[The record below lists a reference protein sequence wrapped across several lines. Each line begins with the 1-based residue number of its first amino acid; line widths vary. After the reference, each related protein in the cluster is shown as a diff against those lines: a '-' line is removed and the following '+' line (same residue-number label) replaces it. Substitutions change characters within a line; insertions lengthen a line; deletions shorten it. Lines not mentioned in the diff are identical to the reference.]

1 MTAPAVHS
9 LHMLVHLLLLV
20 PRCLPACPAGL
31 HVDVLHSLLLILL
44 LPPLPALQT
53 CMIRYTMGGR
63 VGGQVNLELPR
74 LTEELKLASPSSC
87 CLLWLPAVRRLG
99 MGLLDGSLLLAA
111 GCWVLLSA
119 AGVLD
124 CSWSICWLGTCLFLQ
139 PAAAPTR
146 PSSSHQDITPGLT
159 DCIASSQHVCPPLVA
174 GGAAQGGNE
183 AVWSAGGGG
192 GYALQHTAPQAAGQ
206 NPQAGQRAPRV
217 SAHLD
222 CAALQ
227 C

>member
-87 CLLWLPAVRRLG
+87 CLLCGGWVWGCWMAVCCW
-99 MGLLDGSLLLAA
+99 LLAA
-111 GCWVLLSA
+111 AFCCWSIGLQLEYLLAGHLPLPA
-119 AGVLD
+119 AG
-124 CSWSICWLGTCLFLQ
+124 CCAHASLQ
-139 PAAAPTR
+139 
-146 PSSSHQDITPGLT
+146 L
-159 DCIASSQHVCPPLVA
+159 ASGHHPWP
-174 GGAAQGGNE
+174 
-183 AVWSAGGGG
+183 
-192 GYALQHTAPQAAGQ
+192 H
-206 NPQAGQRAPRV
+206 
-217 SAHLD
+217 
-222 CAALQ
+222 
-227 C
+227 